1 MAANFNWHI
10 DPILVQL
17 GPLAIR
23 WYGLCFAA
31 AFLVGYWIEGWI
43 YRKEGKPTESLD
55 ALLAY
60 MIVGAVVGARLGQ
73 VFFYDPYYYFTHPL
87 EIPQVWKGGLASHG
101 GALGILIAL
110 YLYTRRTG
118 APRYLWLLDRVV
130 IPTALGGVF
139 IRLGNFFN
147 SEIVGTPTSGWW
159 GIVFDRVDSIPR
171 HPVQLYEA
179 LAYLL
184 IFLVLLTVYARQRHG
199 LPEGRLLGLF
209 LVLVFTA
216 RFLLEFVKTPQ
227 AEYEAGFPLTVGQLL
242 SIPFVIAGIALIV
255 RASKRAVG
263 NAQSR
268 RRSPPSKANPR

>member
-1 MAANFNWHI
+1 MAVHFHWHI

-31 AFLVGYWIEGWI
+31 AFLVGYWIEDWI
-43 YRKEGKPTESLD
+43 YRKEGKPTETLD

-73 VFFYDPYYYFTHPL
+73 VFFYDPYYYFSHPL
-87 EIPQVWKGGLASHG
+87 DIPAVWKGGLASHG

-110 YLYTRRTG
+110 YLYTRRSG

-130 IPTALGGVF
+130 IPTALGGCF

-159 GIVFDRVDSIPR
+159 GVVFDRVDAIPR

-179 LAYLL
+179 VAYLL
-184 IFLVLLTVYARQRHG
+184 IFIVLLTVYARQRKA
-199 LPEGRLLGLF
+199 LSEGRLLGLF
-209 LVLVFTA
+209 LVLVFAA

-255 RASKRAVG
+255 RASKRAAG
-263 NAQSR
+263 NAQSK
-268 RRSPPSKANPR
+268 RRSGPSRTNPR